1 MKQVQSKTLEI
12 KKEIINKLVSG
23 STFREVR
30 KYLQDTYN
38 YHQRSA
44 DKLIAATSKEL
55 REHYEK
61 YADNMAAY
69 NLTRLTEIINEC
81 QEEGKYNELLKVL
94 IFLTRWLISILKRLK
109 LKQMSLQKSVLPN
122 EDQI

>member
-38 YHQRSA
+38 YH
-44 DKLIAATSKEL
+44 
-55 REHYEK
+55 
-61 YADNMAAY
+61 
-69 NLTRLTEIINEC
+69 
-81 QEEGKYNELLKVL
+81 
-94 IFLTRWLISILKRLK
+94 
-109 LKQMSLQKSVLPN
+109 
-122 EDQI
+122 

>member
-61 YADNMAAY
+61 YVDNMAAY
-69 NLTRLTEIINEC
+69 NLTRLTEIINEM
-81 QEEGKYNELLKVL
+81 LLSLEQCRNNIEVQVVY
-94 IFLTRWLISILKRLK
+94 SI
-109 LKQMSLQKSVLPN
+109 
-122 EDQI
+122 EYDT